1 MLLYFV
7 CFHSLGDFY
16 FITIISSSAL
26 LSEAL
31 ECNLSSSSDSHT
43 PQRRSLRFW
52 LSEPTASVPN
62 DAKHCTIF
70 HASSCP
76 ILLCQSV
83 SSSEQPRLLP
93 AKTIIYIAA
102 LQRKHNHCFLWK
114 TKGQR
119 IIGAICFPAVW
130 MGATGKMR
138 VVCEKEKFSEC
149 SRMRWTDVVLSTVT
163 FRSPFECKNSW
174 TSIMFI

>member
-1 MLLYFV
+1 MQSV
-7 CFHSLGDFY
+7 IQQWQSHP
-16 FITIISSSAL
+16 TKTVSSFLTQWTHGIGAKR
-26 LSEAL
+26 
-31 ECNLSSSSDSHT
+31 T
-43 PQRRSLRFW
+43 
-52 LSEPTASVPN
+52 
-62 DAKHCTIF
+62 KHCTIF

-76 ILLCQSV
+76 ILLRQSV

-93 AKTIIYIAA
+93 AKTIIYIAT

-149 SRMRWTDVVLSTVT
+149 SRMRWTDVVLSTAT